1 MAINKIAGANH
12 DIIFDIFL
20 LQTEQQV
27 FCVDDSD
34 DIPHHLPEPLKIVS
48 RGSIAIRSVVV
59 DGGLRPGQV
68 LGLKYSASIK
78 AIMSLSRLKG
88 PWIIPTARLRYH
100 IKNYCA
106 GQFNLGRTCTTEAEW
121 NIIAQHILH
130 GHCIPTT
137 QTSDTLAT
145 TLPHQLA
152 NSIPSTASPL
162 IMFGCPKP
170 SCSYRAAAAP
180 GQPKEDTN
188 ITHSCQEK
196 HSTCGEDLI
205 KIKFKPT
212 PVQKGFLLG
221 SDSNSTETGWNA
233 NVSNLRSDREIAG
246 ILRLIETLSPT
257 HLNLTSRAEYIK
269 KGLFYVYEFAV
280 DYLKNC
286 NNYLNHKDALVRQA
300 IFAGSINKKSK
311 HRNVQLWTLKQYSS
325 EDCDSTTADLFIH
338 DIFDTLLRSSSLGN
352 TLLACPTNQILLLML
367 LLDHGNYYF
376 EPK

>member
-34 DIPHHLPEPLKIVS
+34 YIPHHLPEPLKIVS

-68 LGLKYSASIK
+68 KKQDCNTFLFGVATDRSLCTVLKVLGLKYSASIK
-78 AIMSLSRLKG
+78 AIMNLSRLKG
-88 PWIIPTARLRYH
+88 PWIIPTVRLRYH

-180 GQPKEDTN
+180 RQPKEDTN

-257 HLNLTSRAEYIK
+257 HLNLTSSAEYIK

-311 HRNVQLWTLKQYSS
+311 HRNVQLRTLKQYSR
-325 EDCDSTTADLFIH
+325 LI
-338 DIFDTLLRSSSLGN
+338 SL
-352 TLLACPTNQILLLML
+352 TVVFMVRV
-367 LLDHGNYYF
+367 
-376 EPK
+376 